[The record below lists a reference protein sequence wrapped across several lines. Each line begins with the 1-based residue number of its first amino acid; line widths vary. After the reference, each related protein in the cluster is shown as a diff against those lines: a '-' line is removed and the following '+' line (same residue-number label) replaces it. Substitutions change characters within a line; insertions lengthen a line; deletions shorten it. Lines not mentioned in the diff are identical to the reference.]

1 MKFRSDINGLR
12 GWAVILVLFFHYE
25 LLNFYGGFI
34 GVDIFFVIS
43 GFLMTYIISNSY
55 EANRFTISN
64 FYSRRAKR
72 IIPALIMLIIFVL
85 VVGFIILPPNE
96 LLQLA
101 KHAGSSA
108 LFLSNFTYMDEAG
121 YFDTISSNKWLL
133 HTWSLSVEWQFY
145 LIYPLILKI
154 VYSIAPKHKKILWLF
169 IFHIL
174 AFLSLYYFSI
184 KSSAI
189 KEEFGFFML
198 PARAWELIAGSIAFY
213 VLNLKIFKSKIKFV
227 SDICILLLILSSLF
241 ISDAYRWP
249 SSYTL
254 IPVFLTFLII
264 INNANNSLLLG
275 NKVLQFFG
283 NISYSLYLWHWPI
296 FVALNFFFLDTFLWK
311 LLGILISIFLA
322 FISYNF
328 IELKFNKLKV
338 SRPLNILLVALI
350 ILVSLISYKISQSSG
365 YSWRFNED
373 VLMASNEANNKYDL
387 QRSKNCTIDEVFK
400 FKVCTFGNYNN
411 EGLIL
416 YGDSH
421 ASSIISALS
430 EAINTNIIYF
440 INQCP
445 VIFDTKLKSKTS
457 SKKCE
462 DFHNQFKEYIK
473 IKNDLP
479 ILIVSRF
486 AAQLYG
492 PNESKTKNYGLVYNT
507 IYADE
512 LDLNDEE
519 LYLKRLNE
527 TFCEISDNNSLY
539 VMEPI
544 PEIGFDVPSRLSRK
558 IFLNKITKT
567 GTSLSAY
574 TNRNQNI
581 LREIEKTRNYCNV
594 KVLKTTD
601 HLCIDNFCN
610 ANEGAQPLYF
620 DDDHLSETG
629 NKKLI
634 RLFKEI
640 ELNFQN

>member
-227 SDICILLLILSSLF
+227 SDICILLLILSSLL

-387 QRSKNCTIDEVFK
+387 QRSKNCKIDEVFK

-492 PNESKTKNYGLVYNT
+492 PNESKTKNYGLMYNT

-574 TNRNQNI
+574 TNRNNNI

>member
-72 IIPALIMLIIFVL
+72 IIPALIILIIFVL

-154 VYSIAPKHKKILWLF
+154 VYSIAPKHKKILWLL

-227 SDICILLLILSSLF
+227 SDICILLLILSSLL

-387 QRSKNCTIDEVFK
+387 QRSKNCKIDEVFK

-492 PNESKTKNYGLVYNT
+492 PNESKTKNYGLEYNT

-574 TNRNQNI
+574 TNRNNNI

-594 KVLKTTD
+594 KVLKTTN

>member
-72 IIPALIMLIIFVL
+72 IIPALIILIIFVL

-387 QRSKNCTIDEVFK
+387 QRSKNCKIDEVFK

-430 EAINTNIIYF
+430 EATNTNIIYF

-445 VIFDTKLKSKTS
+445 VIFDSKLKSKTS
-457 SKKCE
+457 SKKCAV
-462 DFHNQFKEYIK
+462 FHNQFKEYIK

-574 TNRNQNI
+574 TNRNNNI

>member
-154 VYSIAPKHKKILWLF
+154 LYLIAPKHKKILWLL

-227 SDICILLLILSSLF
+227 SDICILLLILSSLL

-275 NKVLQFFG
+275 NKALQFFG

-411 EGLIL
+411 KGLIL

-430 EAINTNIIYF
+430 EATNTNIIYF

-445 VIFDTKLKSKTS
+445 IIFDSKLKSKTS
-457 SKKCE
+457 SKKCAV
-462 DFHNQFKEYIK
+462 FHNQFKEYIK
-473 IKNDLP
+473 IRNDLP

-492 PNESKTKNYGLVYNT
+492 PNESKTKN
-507 IYADE
+507 
-512 LDLNDEE
+512 
-519 LYLKRLNE
+519 
-527 TFCEISDNNSLY
+527 
-539 VMEPI
+539 
-544 PEIGFDVPSRLSRK
+544 
-558 IFLNKITKT
+558 
-567 GTSLSAY
+567 
-574 TNRNQNI
+574 
-581 LREIEKTRNYCNV
+581 
-594 KVLKTTD
+594 
-601 HLCIDNFCN
+601 
-610 ANEGAQPLYF
+610 
-620 DDDHLSETG
+620 
-629 NKKLI
+629 
-634 RLFKEI
+634 
-640 ELNFQN
+640 

>member
-1 MKFRSDINGLR
+1 
-12 GWAVILVLFFHYE
+12 
-25 LLNFYGGFI
+25 
-34 GVDIFFVIS
+34 
-43 GFLMTYIISNSY
+43 
-55 EANRFTISN
+55 
-64 FYSRRAKR
+64 
-72 IIPALIMLIIFVL
+72 MLIIFVL

-227 SDICILLLILSSLF
+227 SDICILLLILSSLL

-387 QRSKNCTIDEVFK
+387 QRSKNCKIDEVFK

-492 PNESKTKNYGLVYNT
+492 PNESKTKNYGLMYNT

-574 TNRNQNI
+574 TNRNNNI

>member
-227 SDICILLLILSSLF
+227 SDICILLLILSSLL

-373 VLMASNEANNKYDL
+373 VLIASNEANNKYDL
-387 QRSKNCTIDEVFK
+387 QRSKNCKIDEVFK
-400 FKVCTFGNYNN
+400 FKVCTFGKYKN
-411 EGLIL
+411 EGLVL

-574 TNRNQNI
+574 NNRNNNI

>member
-227 SDICILLLILSSLF
+227 SDICILLLILSSLL

-387 QRSKNCTIDEVFK
+387 QRSKNCKIDEVFK

-430 EAINTNIIYF
+430 EATNTNIIYF

-445 VIFDTKLKSKTS
+445 VIFDSKLKSKTS
-457 SKKCE
+457 SKKCAV
-462 DFHNQFKEYIK
+462 FHNQFKEYIK

-492 PNESKTKNYGLVYNT
+492 PNESKTKNYGLGYNT

-512 LDLNDEE
+512 QDLNDEE

>member
-227 SDICILLLILSSLF
+227 SDISILLLILSSLL

-387 QRSKNCTIDEVFK
+387 QRSKNCKIDEVFK

-574 TNRNQNI
+574 TNRNNNI

>member
-154 VYSIAPKHKKILWLF
+154 VYSIAPKHKKILWLL

-227 SDICILLLILSSLF
+227 SDICILLLILSSLL

-328 IELKFNKLKV
+328 IE
-338 SRPLNILLVALI
+338 
-350 ILVSLISYKISQSSG
+350 SSG

-387 QRSKNCTIDEVFK
+387 QRSKNCTIDEVLK
-400 FKVCTFGNYNN
+400 FKVCTFGNYND

-430 EAINTNIIYF
+430 EATNTNIIYF

-445 VIFDTKLKSKTS
+445 VIFDSKLKSKTS
-457 SKKCE
+457 SKKCAV
-462 DFHNQFKEYIK
+462 FHNQFKE
-473 IKNDLP
+473 
-479 ILIVSRF
+479 S
-486 AAQLYG
+486 Q
-492 PNESKTKNYGLVYNT
+492 
-507 IYADE
+507 
-512 LDLNDEE
+512 
-519 LYLKRLNE
+519 
-527 TFCEISDNNSLY
+527 
-539 VMEPI
+539 
-544 PEIGFDVPSRLSRK
+544 
-558 IFLNKITKT
+558 
-567 GTSLSAY
+567 
-574 TNRNQNI
+574 
-581 LREIEKTRNYCNV
+581 
-594 KVLKTTD
+594 
-601 HLCIDNFCN
+601 
-610 ANEGAQPLYF
+610 
-620 DDDHLSETG
+620 
-629 NKKLI
+629 
-634 RLFKEI
+634 
-640 ELNFQN
+640 

>member
-198 PARAWELIAGSIAFY
+198 PARAWELIAGSLAFY

-227 SDICILLLILSSLF
+227 SDISILLLILSSLL

-387 QRSKNCTIDEVFK
+387 QRSKNCKIDEVFK